1 MYKKHIYKY
10 KDQEG
15 NTVISP
21 CKPDCECELMYRLI
35 SHSEDYLV
43 TNYTTFT
50 QCIDIPVSDVESWF
64 EVHKDDLENPTIS
77 MKEELEQQA
86 SLNDEQ
92 DALII
97 ELATQLAILN
107 LTL

>member
-10 KDQEG
+10 KDREG
-15 NTVISP
+15 NLIISP
-21 CKPDCECELMYRLI
+21 SKPNCECELMYRLI

-50 QCIDIPVSDVESWF
+50 QCIDIPVIDEESWF
-64 EVHKDDLENPTIS
+64 EVHKDDLENPTQS
-77 MKEELEQQA
+77 VREALDAQA
-86 SLNDEQ
+86 TLNDEQ
-92 DALII
+92 DAMII